1 MKDLVFK
8 HYQDKVRTYALV
20 YKYIKKHYYFL
31 NTMAILCPAIILTCI
46 YIFVFKEGSGLWLI
60 ISSIASIAIF
70 LYSGFSFSNTAKKVI
85 RKRYKI
91 SIGKGTWRTEKFK
104 ELQSNN
110 FADFLHNKDLKT
122 RWKVEK
128 LIELYKNDREKS
140 KLPPLIAPSL
150 FLAVLTPNLTQ
161 FLFYIYKDKELMQ
174 PYEVLVLFLESTLLS
189 VAVIIT
195 FTLYKRAKDSIVND
209 FFQNKNNIREGLIQ
223 QLEDLLLRMPDEVE
237 KEQAEDITKLKDD
250 TGYNVLRRKE
260 IN

>member
-1 MKDLVFK
+1 MKDLVSK
-8 HYQDKVRTYALV
+8 HYENEVRAHALV
-20 YKYIKKHYYFL
+20 HKHIKKHYYFL

-46 YIFVFKEGSGLWLI
+46 YTFVFKEGSGLWLF
-60 ISSIASIAIF
+60 ISSIASIAAF
-70 LYSGFSFSNTAKKVI
+70 LYSGFSFSNAAKKVI

-104 ELQSNN
+104 ELQSSKL
-110 FADFLHNKDLKT
+110 ADFLHNKDLKT
-122 RWKVEK
+122 RWKIEEK

-150 FLAVLTPNLTQ
+150 FLAVLAPNLTQ

-189 VAVIIT
+189 VIVIPI
-195 FTLYKRAKDSIVND
+195 FTLYKRTKDSIVND
-209 FFQNKNNIREGLIQ
+209 IFQNKNSIREGLIQ

-237 KEQAEDITKLKDD
+237 KEQAKDIKKLKED
-250 TGYNVLRRKE
+250 TGYNGLHR
-260 IN
+260 

>member
-8 HYQDKVRTYALV
+8 HYQSKVRAHALV
-20 YKYIKKHYYFL
+20 HKHIRKHYCFL

-46 YIFVFKEGSGLWLI
+46 YIFVFKEGSGLWLF
-60 ISSIASIAIF
+60 ISSITSIAAF
-70 LYSGFSFSNTAKKVI
+70 LYSGFSFSNAAKKVI

-104 ELQSNN
+104 ELQSSKL
-110 FADFLHNKDLKT
+110 ADFLHNKDLKT
-122 RWKVEK
+122 RWKIEK

-189 VAVIIT
+189 LIVIPI
-195 FTLYKRAKDSIVND
+195 FTLYKRTKDNIVND
-209 FFQNKNNIREGLIQ
+209 IFQNKNSIREGLID

-237 KEQAEDITKLKDD
+237 KEQAKDIKKLKGD
-250 TGYNVLRRKE
+250 TGYGLRVKK
-260 IN
+260 